1 MSTADTRLSRPDVR
15 VDSLAK
21 MLATA
26 ATDAL
31 RAEVDLTPKPG
42 LVDLR
47 NAGAHSDMNH
57 ALMVASSQ
65 ALTLGFHDCA
75 VAATRERDPV
85 RLRAELGLLGR
96 ESEARMMLATN
107 GVNTHRG
114 AIWALGLLVAAAA
127 AEPGRWCAA
136 ELLAWVARMAAIDD
150 PAIAPFRVSNGQR
163 AVARFGVAG
172 ARAEAA
178 AGFVQITDAALP
190 VLRAARTAGA
200 CERVARLD
208 ALLALMA
215 VLDDTCVL
223 SRAGRSGLRLVQ
235 RNAEAILAA
244 GGVGTRAGAR
254 GLLALDRSLVAAHAS
269 PGGSAD
275 LLAATLFIDAL
286 EIAARDQP
294 TTGVRRSTGQDCL
307 PQETVYANAIA

>member
-1 MSTADTRLSRPDVR
+1 MAFGETVQRVDDVR
-15 VDSLAK
+15 AETLAR
-21 MLATA
+21 MLART

-42 LVDLR
+42 LVDRR
-47 NAGAHSDMNH
+47 NAGAHRDMNH
-57 ALMVASSQ
+57 ALMVASSD

-75 VAATRERDPV
+75 VAATRERHPV

-96 ESEARMMLATN
+96 ESEARMMLATK

-127 AEPGRWCAA
+127 AEPGCWRAPD
-136 ELLAWVARMAAIDD
+136 LLAWVARMAAIDD
-150 PAIAPFRVSNGQR
+150 PAVAAYRASNGQR
-163 AVARFGVAG
+163 AMARFGVAG

-178 AGFVQITDAALP
+178 AGFAQITDVALP
-190 VLRAARTAGA
+190 VLRTARAVGA

-208 ALLALMA
+208 ALVALMA

-223 SRAGRSGLRLVQ
+223 SRSGRSGLRLVQ
-235 RNAEAILAA
+235 VRAEDILAA
-244 GGVGTRAGAR
+244 GGVGSRAGAR
-254 GLLALDRSLVAAHAS
+254 QLLALDRALVAAHAS

-286 EIAARDQP
+286 ESAAFDQP
-294 TTGVRRSTGQDCL
+294 RVSTRRT
-307 PQETVYANAIA
+307 PIQETAHANAIA

>member
-1 MSTADTRLSRPDVR
+1 MALGHTQGNTQ
-15 VDSLAK
+15 VDIRAQTLAHG
-21 MLATA
+21 LART

-42 LVDLR
+42 LVDRR

-57 ALMVASSQ
+57 ALMIASSQ

-75 VAATRERDPV
+75 VAATRQSDPL

-96 ESEARMMLATN
+96 ESEARMLLATK

-114 AIWALGLLVAAAA
+114 AIWALGLLVAAGAA
-127 AEPGRWCAA
+127 LPGCWRAPD
-136 ELLAWVARMAAIDD
+136 LLAWVARMAAIDD
-150 PAIAPFRVSNGQR
+150 SAVAPYRGSNGQR
-163 AVARFGVAG
+163 VVARFGVAG

-178 AGFVQITDAALP
+178 AGFVQITDAGLP
-190 VLRAARTAGA
+190 VLRAARGAGA

-223 SRAGRSGLRLVQ
+223 SRAGRAGLRLVQ
-235 RNAEAILAA
+235 ARAEDILAG

-254 GLLALDRSLVAAHAS
+254 RLAALDRALVAANAS

-286 EIAARDQP
+286 EAAACDQP
-294 TTGVRRSTGQDCL
+294 TVGAHRFVL
-307 PQETVYANAIA
+307 QETVHANAIA